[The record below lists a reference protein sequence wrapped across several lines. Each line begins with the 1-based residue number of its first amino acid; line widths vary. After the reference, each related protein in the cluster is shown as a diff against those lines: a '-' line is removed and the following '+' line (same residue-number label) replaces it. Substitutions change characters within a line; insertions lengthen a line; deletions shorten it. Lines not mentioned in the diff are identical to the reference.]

1 MTDERLRNEL
11 KHLDH
16 IMDRAIAPSDSGDLV
31 QAERPMEELQRC
43 NALMLRRLE
52 NVAWPPAAQEVDP
65 AHRPLSGR
73 LPPADP

>member
-16 IMDRAIAPSDSGDLV
+16 IMDRAIAASDSGDLV
-31 QAERPMEELQRC
+31 QAERLMEELQRC

-52 NVAWPPAAQEVDP
+52 NGDAQEIDP
-65 AHRPLSGR
+65 RGRRPR
-73 LPPADP
+73 KR